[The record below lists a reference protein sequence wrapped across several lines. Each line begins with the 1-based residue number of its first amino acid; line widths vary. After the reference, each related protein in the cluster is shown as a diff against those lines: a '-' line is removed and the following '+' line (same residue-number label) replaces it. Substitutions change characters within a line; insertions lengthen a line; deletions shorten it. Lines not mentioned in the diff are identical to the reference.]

1 MQLGG
6 AARIG
11 TTTQCLNRVISDLRK
26 GVPIAVSLA
35 PSFPAA
41 FFPLPPVAVF
51 QILREAGFISVEET
65 ASVLPMIIEERRRL
79 ARDGLKFY
87 IANSC
92 PVVVSL
98 INREYPH
105 LRSYIFPGLTP
116 MLSHAALLKK
126 RFGSSTQVLFIGPC
140 GAKKKEA
147 AANPGLVDYALT
159 FREVM
164 PWLEEKYR
172 SAWRTRSLSLAG
184 CSLDPALNRAR
195 RAVLAVAAGGRQAV
209 KAVLDRLPAD
219 PPGPFLELLE
229 CSGGCLGG
237 PGMPNK
243 LGVAE
248 RRKAVERYVAWIEER
263 EVERSGRNEKADSA

>member
-6 AARIG
+6 AARKG
-11 TTTQCLNRVISDLRK
+11 TTTQGLKRVISDLRR

-41 FFPLPPVAVF
+41 FFPLPPFALF
-51 QILREAGFISVEET
+51 QILRGAGFIAVEET
-65 ASVLPMIIEERRRL
+65 ASVLPGILEERRRL

-98 INREYPH
+98 VNSKYPH
-105 LRSYIFPGLTP
+105 LRSHLFPGLSP

-126 RFGSSTQVLFIGPC
+126 RFGGSTKVLFIGPC

-147 AANPGLVDYALT
+147 AVNPGLVDYALT
-159 FREVM
+159 FREVK
-164 PWLEEKYR
+164 PWLEERYEE
-172 SAWRTRSLSLAG
+172 AWQTRSLSLSG
-184 CSLDPALNRAR
+184 CGLDPALNSAR

-209 KAVLDRLPAD
+209 EAVLDRLPAD
-219 PPGPFLELLE
+219 PPGPFLELLG
-229 CSGGCLGG
+229 CPSGCLGG
-237 PGMPNK
+237 SGMPNG
-243 LGVAE
+243 LAMAE
-248 RRKAVERYVAWIEER
+248 RRGAVERYVAWIEEQR
-263 EVERSGRNEKADSA
+263 ATEG